1 MSGKAFNTVFPSD
14 FSYFENL
21 NQIVQEEP
29 IDAISPEVR
38 GAIAAIGI
46 VKGQPFA
53 PDARMKKLLTEAA
66 MLGNA
71 TSRSITYHPRF
82 AGVKIY
88 PDDPKSVWSTAFANK
103 NTSFEANGV
112 MGLDAR
118 VLYYF
123 NAGGVTPAMAATRA
137 GQGSDYALAVS
148 IRPDGLRR
156 LENLQTAFAKGRAG
170 KRLLG
175 RHDI

>member
-71 TSRSITYHPRF
+71 TSRSITYHPGLR
-82 AGVKIY
+82 ASRSIRTTPRASGPRPSPTRTPVLK
-88 PDDPKSVWSTAFANK
+88 P
-103 NTSFEANGV
+103 
-112 MGLDAR
+112 MGRWAW
-118 VLYYF
+118 
-123 NAGGVTPAMAATRA
+123 TRA
-137 GQGSDYALAVS
+137 CSITSTLA
-148 IRPDGLRR
+148 
-156 LENLQTAFAKGRAG
+156 A
-170 KRLLG
+170 
-175 RHDI
+175 